1 MIRRYL
7 VHAAACAASVLLFGC
22 AGEEPAT
29 AERDTGHF
37 TVNWTISNQ
46 RAANYCVA
54 YDATGAL
61 IDIRNDKEE
70 FVARIRVPCTQ
81 FESSIELPVD
91 NYHASIVLVKEDDKE
106 VGNKIDLG
114 TFKVGAGDD
123 VTREAT
129 FAMPPPSNG

>member
-22 AGEEPAT
+22 AGEETGT
-29 AERDTGHF
+29 AERDTGHLS
-37 TVNWTISNQ
+37 VNWTISNQ

-54 YDATGAL
+54 YSATGAL

-70 FVARIRVPCTQ
+70 FVAQIRVPCNQ

-91 NYHASIVLVKEDDKE
+91 NYHATIVLVKENGDE

-114 TFKVGAGDD
+114 KFKVGSGDD
-123 VTREAT
+123 IKREAT
-129 FAMPPPSNG
+129 FAMPPPER

>member
-7 VHAAACAASVLLFGC
+7 VHAAAFAASLLLFGC
-22 AGEEPAT
+22 AGEEGGT

-37 TVNWTISNQ
+37 TAKWTISNQ
-46 RAANYCVA
+46 RATNYCVA
-54 YDATGAL
+54 YNATGAL
-61 IDIRNDKEE
+61 IDIRNEKEE
-70 FVARIRVPCTQ
+70 FVAKIRVPCNQ

-91 NYHASIVLVKEDDKE
+91 NYHASIVLVKENGDA

-129 FAMPPPSNG
+129 FAMPPPSS

>member
-7 VHAAACAASVLLFGC
+7 VHAAVCAASVLFFGC
-22 AGEEPAT
+22 AGEEAGS
-29 AERDTGHF
+29 AARDTGHL

-54 YDATGAL
+54 YEATGAL

-70 FVARIRVPCTQ
+70 FVAQIRVPCSQ
-81 FESSIELPVD
+81 FKSSIELPVD
-91 NYHASIVLVKEDDKE
+91 NYHATIVLVKENGDP

-114 TFKVGAGDD
+114 KFKVGDGDD
-123 VTREAT
+123 IDREAS
-129 FAMPPPSNG
+129 FAMPPPEG

>member
-7 VHAAACAASVLLFGC
+7 VHAAACVASVLLFGC
-22 AGEEPAT
+22 GGDEGGT

-37 TVNWTISNQ
+37 TAKWTISNQ
-46 RAANYCVA
+46 RAPNYCVA

-70 FVARIRVPCTQ
+70 FVAQIRVPCDQ

-91 NYHASIVLVKEDDKE
+91 NYHASIVLVKENGDA

-114 TFKVGAGDD
+114 TFKVGAGADI
-123 VTREAT
+123 TREAT
-129 FAMPPPSNG
+129 FAMPPPES